1 MFCIFCQYHLSYH
14 RNRSRIIGRASVQGL
29 YKTTNI
35 VHVSVQQC
43 KVLKTQTSHIHTHT
57 HKKKKYTKS
66 HKAFAGDII
75 ISFGMS
81 YGSTVPWET
90 SMEYSANQ
98 DANVSIDIM
107 V

>member
-1 MFCIFCQYHLSYH
+1 MQSFED
-14 RNRSRIIGRASVQGL
+14 
-29 YKTTNI
+29 TN
-35 VHVSVQQC
+35 VTYS
-43 KVLKTQTSHIHTHT
+43 HTHT
-57 HKKKKYTKS
+57 QKKKYTKS